1 VPSGLLG
8 EWADR
13 RGDELEVVTPP
24 DVAQW
29 PDPRGAAAV
38 VALGADASVHA
49 SRDPWV
55 AAQLDY
61 LAGAH
66 GAGVPVLGICFGA
79 QALAAALGG
88 SVRRAAETEIGWI
101 DVEGEDGYAGR
112 WFTWHE
118 DVFAP
123 PPGATQLAI
132 AASGVQAFSVGAS
145 VGVQFHPEVTTAIV
159 DGWLADARGAVPNPG
174 TIQRETASVIADAR
188 TRAFALFDR
197 IASGW

>member
-8 EWADR
+8 EWADQ
-13 RGDELEVVTPP
+13 RGGELHMVAPP

-29 PDPRGAAAV
+29 PDPREAAAV
-38 VALGADASVHA
+38 VALGSNASVHA
-49 SRDPWV
+49 SREPWV

-66 GAGVPVLGICFGA
+66 DAGVPVLGICFGA

-88 SVRRAAETEIGWI
+88 SVGRAAGTEIGWI

-123 PPGATQLAI
+123 PPGAAELAT

-159 DGWLADARGAVPNPG
+159 DDWLAGARDAVPDPG
-174 TIQRETASVIADAR
+174 LIQRETASLIEDAR

>member
-1 VPSGLLG
+1 
-8 EWADR
+8 
-13 RGDELEVVTPP
+13 
-24 DVAQW
+24 
-29 PDPRGAAAV
+29 
-38 VALGADASVHA
+38 
-49 SRDPWV
+49 
-55 AAQLDY
+55 
-61 LAGAH
+61 
-66 GAGVPVLGICFGA
+66 
-79 QALAAALGG
+79 
-88 SVRRAAETEIGWI
+88 
-101 DVEGEDGYAGR
+101 
-112 WFTWHE
+112 
-118 DVFAP
+118 VFAP

>member
-8 EWADR
+8 EWADQ
-13 RGDELEVVTPP
+13 RGDELQMVTPP

-29 PDPRGAAAV
+29 PDPRDAAAV
-38 VALGADASVHA
+38 VALGSDASVHA

-66 GAGVPVLGICFGA
+66 DAGVPVLGICFGA

-88 SVRRAAETEIGWI
+88 SVQRAAETEIGWI

-118 DVFAP
+118 DVFAA
-123 PPGATQLAI
+123 PPGATELAT
-132 AASGVQAFSVGAS
+132 AASGVQAFSVGPS

-159 DGWLADARGAVPNPG
+159 DDWLAGARDAVPDPG
-174 TIQRETASVIADAR
+174 PIQRETASLIEDAR
-188 TRAFALFDR
+188 ERAFALFDR
-197 IASGW
+197 IASAW